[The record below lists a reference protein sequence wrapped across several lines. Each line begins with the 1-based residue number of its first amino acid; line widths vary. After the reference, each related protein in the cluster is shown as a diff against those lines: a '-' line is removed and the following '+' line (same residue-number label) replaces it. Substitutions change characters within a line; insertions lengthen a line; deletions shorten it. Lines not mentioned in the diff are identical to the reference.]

1 MHSSNLPLTAVIMAG
16 GKGERFWPKSRVRC
30 PKQFLSLTGDGET
43 MLQKTFKRVSRLV
56 PPEQVYVVTNGEYME
71 LVKSQLP
78 EVPEGNLLR
87 EPAARNTAPCIALA
101 AAVIAKRCGD
111 ALMLVLPA
119 DHLVR
124 HEPICADVLGRAAAA
139 AAEKEFGKVDILVN
153 CAGSAKNAGVLNMT
167 DEEWDFTI
175 ATDLTSVF
183 KMTRAFANIM
193 KKNNYGRIINI
204 ASMYGLVGNTALD
217 TVAYHS
223 SKGGVVNFT
232 RAVAAELAKYN
243 ITCNAICP
251 GYFDTELTHDT
262 LITEDFTNYMKAT
275 VPLGRYG
282 HEGELNAA
290 AIFLAS
296 KEASYVTGVILPV
309 DGGYTCV

>member
-1 MHSSNLPLTAVIMAG
+1 MFDLKGRVAVITGASSG
-16 GKGERFWPKSRVRC
+16 LGKQMTKAFAKQGADLVILARRLER
-30 PKQFLSLTGDGET
+30 LE
-43 MLQKTFKRVSRLV
+43 
-56 PPEQVYVVTNGEYME
+56 E
-71 LVKSQLP
+71 LKEEL
-78 EVPEGNLLR
+78 
-87 EPAARNTAPCIALA
+87 
-101 AAVIAKRCGD
+101 
-111 ALMLVLPA
+111 
-119 DHLVR
+119 
-124 HEPICADVLGRAAAA
+124 
-139 AAEKEFGKVDILVN
+139 EKEFTGVKILPIKCDVTSSSDIDKAAQQAKEEFGKIDILVN
-153 CAGSAKNAGVLNMT
+153 CAGSAKNAGVLTMT

-175 ATDLTSVF
+175 ETDQTSVF

-193 KKNNYGRIINI
+193 KDNNYGRIINI

-262 LITEDFTNYMKAT
+262 LITDDFTAYMKAT

-282 HEGELNAA
+282 HEGELNAG

-296 KEASYVTGVILPV
+296 DEASYVTGVILPI
-309 DGGYTCV
+309 DGGYTAV